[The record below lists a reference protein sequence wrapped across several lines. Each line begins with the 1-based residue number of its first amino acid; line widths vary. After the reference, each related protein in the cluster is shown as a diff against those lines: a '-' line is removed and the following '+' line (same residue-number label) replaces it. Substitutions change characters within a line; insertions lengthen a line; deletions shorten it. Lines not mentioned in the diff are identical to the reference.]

1 MPSEPPHVEPS
12 AVPWLTVEEMR
23 EVDRVMT
30 DELGITL
37 EQMMEN
43 AGRSLAALARLLVGG
58 DLRGARTLVLAGAGG
73 NGGGGLAAARHLAVA
88 GARVDVRLTRPA
100 GSLSPVAQRQHEIL
114 VRAGVPTAVGA
125 TDLSDVDL
133 VLDALLGYGQ
143 EGAPHGSL
151 AELVEATGGRRVL
164 ALDVP
169 SGLELSTG
177 TLGRPHVRAEATL
190 TLALPKRGLRARG
203 AGESVGRLYL
213 ADISVPPCVYERL
226 GHPHESP
233 FGAGSIVRIA
243 DRDPT

>member
-1 MPSEPPHVEPS
+1 MPGEPPHVEPS

-37 EQMMEN
+37 
-43 AGRSLAALARLLVGG
+43 
-58 DLRGARTLVLAGAGG
+58 
-73 NGGGGLAAARHLAVA
+73 
-88 GARVDVRLTRPA
+88 PA

-125 TDLSDVDL
+125 TDLSDADL

-177 TLGRPHVRAEATL
+177 TLGRPHVPAEATL
-190 TLALPKRGLRARG
+190 TLALPKRGLRATRG

-213 ADISVPPCVYERL
+213 ADISVPPCVYKRL